1 MESHRVACR
10 EVLRVCRPS
19 WREGHGD
26 RAWSALAEAEDL
38 ARDDACLVVEVLA
51 MRAALHLLAEQVGDA
66 VATAREAIERGTALL
81 KDGRDCPE
89 TRHAVA
95 DARVTLASMADAG
108 PYPHPSVGGGDAL
121 AQLQE
126 VVDDHTLP
134 AETRGRAINN
144 RLLLSVA
151 DLHDRLDT
159 TTGQV
164 EAWVRV
170 SEARTLVRD
179 LPHRGTVLRQAL
191 DLGMYCGQWERA
203 WSSAQEQL
211 ADDVERNE
219 LIATL
224 AKASVLAWHRGM
236 RAEARSLGERAR
248 SLSVAVDH
256 PWVRVYAYLGGVV
269 AAASGGGDLVRALR
283 AYTRCTSRAGHASR
297 RHRAWEAA
305 YVALEGGCPP
315 LDVEA
320 FLTATQPGGLSQRS
334 TDEARIVLADA
345 SGADV
350 DPVVAERLLGQS
362 VDLPMRAR
370 LHLALARRYRRAG
383 RPSAAGVELARARR
397 WLADWPGWL
406 LDQVEQEAALVAQE
420 VVATPAQR
428 RVLGL
433 LAEGMSDAAIA
444 QTLGLSPR
452 TVAVHVAA
460 MLRTNDEPSRTALA
474 ARHVRAQLA
483 VS

>member
-1 MESHRVACR
+1 MRSSRVVCR
-10 EVLRVCRPS
+10 EVLTECRPA
-19 WREGHGD
+19 WLQGHGD
-26 RAWSALAEAEDL
+26 RAWSALAEAEHL
-38 ARDDACLVVEVLA
+38 AGDDECLAVEVLA
-51 MRAALHLLAEQVGDA
+51 MRAALHLLAEQVADA
-66 VATAREAIERGTALL
+66 VVAAREAIDRGTMLL
-81 KDGRDCPE
+81 RADRGCPE

-121 AQLQE
+121 VQLQQ

-134 AETRGRAINN
+134 GEIRGRAINN
-144 RLLLSVA
+144 GLLLRVA
-151 DLHDRLDT
+151 ALHDRLDS

-170 SEARTLVRD
+170 SEARTLVRQ

-211 ADDVERNE
+211 GDDAERNE

-224 AKASVLAWHRGM
+224 AKASVLAWHRGS

-269 AAASGGGDLVRALR
+269 AAASGGGDLVGALR

-305 YVALEGGCPP
+305 YVALESGCPP
-315 LDVEA
+315 EDVEF
-320 FLTATQPGGLSQRS
+320 FLTQTQPGGLSQRS
-334 TDEARIVLADA
+334 TDESRIVLADA
-345 SGADV
+345 RGQDV
-350 DPVVAERLLGQS
+350 DQALAERLLQLP
-362 VDLPMRAR
+362 VELPMRAR
-370 LHLALARRYRRAG
+370 VHLALARTYRRAG

-397 WLADWPGWL
+397 LLADWPGWL
-406 LDQVEQEAALVAQE
+406 LDQVEQEAD
-420 VVATPAQR
+420 VVARPVAATKAQR

-444 QTLGLSPR
+444 QDLGLSRR

-460 MLRTNDEPSRTALA
+460 MLRANDEPSRTALA
-474 ARHVRAQLA
+474 ARHVRSQLA